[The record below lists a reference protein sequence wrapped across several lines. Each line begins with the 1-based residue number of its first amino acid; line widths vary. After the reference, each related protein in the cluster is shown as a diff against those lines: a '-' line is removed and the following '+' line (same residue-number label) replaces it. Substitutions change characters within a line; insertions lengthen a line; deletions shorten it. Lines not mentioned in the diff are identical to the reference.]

1 MVEILRN
8 SYLVVP
14 IVLLITIFF
23 TFIDSKI
30 TGKSVEKNQYIKNG
44 LFVAFVSF
52 LIVNLNI
59 KGESSIETIMKGPAP
74 F

>member
-14 IVLLITIFF
+14 FVVLITIFF

-30 TGKSVEKNQYIKNG
+30 TGNSIGKNQYIKNG
-44 LFVAFVSF
+44 LFVAFISF

-59 KGESSIETIMKGPAP
+59 KESSSIETIMKGPAP